1 MQNDEK
7 FESGECNP
15 GIDSGHGP
23 EYMVHWRLQIDPQK
37 VHYLKYVLEGYDNT
51 AIVSTLDNH
60 LGIVDLSIA
69 PGSEGLVQE
78 LLSAIANVIGLKK
91 INVQDGRT
99 AT

>member
-7 FESGECNP
+7 FGSGECNT
-15 GIDSGHGP
+15 GTDSGDGP
-23 EYMVHWRLQIDPQK
+23 EYMIHWRVQINPQR

-51 AIVSTLDNH
+51 AIVSTLDSH

-78 LLSAIANVIGLKK
+78 LLSAIEKVIGLKK
-91 INVQDGRT
+91 IDVRT
-99 AT
+99 AEP